1 VLYSASN
8 AKLKINGND
17 ILASSAQLSLGA
29 QLSPNYLAGNR
40 DADTFAA
47 GNGIGGKLSFEYYL
61 TGTDYFKTFITGQG
75 GVNSM
80 DAVISGNF
88 GGLNFDSG
96 YLTDYTMNFGP
107 NAPARASA
115 SVKFFDEL
123 RGEFES
129 VASAPPTSIDLLNFS
144 NASISAEFEED
155 VVENFIG
162 GAFNYSSDV
171 SAAYLMNETKPSR
184 VSFGVQSV
192 NMNLE
197 IDNPT
202 GNLPISGSNAELEIA
217 LSKPNNQDIPI
228 TNWTL
233 RASPYDKY
241 SYFVTDGSSIGTA
254 IKTDTTN
261 YGIGD
266 SSSFVVNGEE
276 RFKVVFT
283 LSVNTG
289 SVPKIRLIS
298 NTLINN
304 FGVAW
309 SVAHSAYAGANSHTV
324 TASSSDDS
332 VIIGTGNYGMFEV
345 YNEPNESANW
355 SLSDLKVTRVR
366 TKPSDVFTC
375 SGVMQSRNLASAA
388 GDYVKQTINVVQSSS
403 KVNRIFIKYIIDS
416 AGGNVGIGSSVQG

>member
-1 VLYSASN
+1 MLYSASN
-8 AKLKINGND
+8 AKLKINGEE

-29 QLSPNYLAGNR
+29 QLSPSYLAGNR
-40 DADTFAA
+40 DADVFAA
-47 GNGIGGKLSFEYYL
+47 GNGIGGQLSFEYYL

-96 YLTDYTMNFGP
+96 YLSTYTMNFSP
-107 NAPARASA
+107 NAPARATA

-123 RGEFES
+123 KGEFES
-129 VASAPPTSIDLLNFS
+129 EVSAPPVGIDLLNFS

-155 VVENFIG
+155 VVENFIA

-217 LSKPNNQDIPI
+217 LSKQNNQDMPI
-228 TNWTL
+228 TSWTL
-233 RASPYDKY
+233 RNSPYDKF
-241 SYFVTDGSSIGTA
+241 STFTTEGSSITSA

-261 YGIGD
+261 YGFAD
-266 SSSFVVNGEE
+266 TSPFVINDGE
-276 RFKVVFT
+276 RFRVEFT
-283 LSVNTG
+283 LTLNGG
-289 SVPKIRLIS
+289 STPRIQLIS
-298 NTLINN
+298 NRLINDE
-304 FGVAW
+304 GTHW
-309 SVAHSAYAGANSHTV
+309 STSQNSPDGTNSHLMLVRPLGDAT
-324 TASSSDDS
+324 
-332 VIIGTGNYGMFEV
+332 IIGTGNYGMIQI
-345 YNEPNESANW
+345 YNEPTEVANW
-355 SLSDLKVTRVR
+355 SLSNLKVTRVLTR
-366 TKPSDVFTC
+366 PSDVFTC

-388 GDYVKQTINVVQSSS
+388 GDYIKQTINVVQSSS
-403 KVNRIFIKYIIDS
+403 KVNRVFIKYIIDS
-416 AGGNVGIGSSVQG
+416 AGANVGIGSAVQG